1 MAQRVFILGAGRFG
15 AHLATRLSEF
25 GCEVVVADQDPER
38 VKDLA
43 DDGFHA
49 VQMAADDEDA
59 LREAGVMEADT
70 VVVSIGDNMQGSIL
84 ATLLLK
90 ELKVRRIIARA
101 LDTKHAQVL
110 EKVGADLV
118 VLPSRDMAYR
128 LAERL
133 RDDASRDRQPLSGD
147 YQMGEVKVGVL
158 LDGRTLREL
167 TLRERFRVNV
177 ILVLRG
183 RGKGLVETLEA
194 EPDLKLVAGDICL
207 VVGER
212 ERINRFER
220 ECGVSG

>member
-1 MAQRVFILGAGRFG
+1 M
-15 AHLATRLSEF
+15 
-25 GCEVVVADQDPER
+25 ADQDPER

-59 LREAGVMEADT
+59 LREAGVMDADT

-147 YQMGEVKVGVL
+147 YQMGEVKVGAT
-158 LDGRTLREL
+158 LDGKTLRDL
-167 TLRERFRVNV
+167 GLRERFRVNV

-183 RGKGLVETLEA
+183 RGKGSVETLEP
-194 EPDLKLVAGDICL
+194 EPDLGLVSGDICL

-220 ECGVSG
+220 ECGVTG